1 MRSLIRNNMGN
12 SEQNQKAEIE
22 TNPIGSELEIEVSIP
37 EKFEIK
43 MVDASS
49 LNDYELWGAITS
61 VICNFLV
68 GFLVAAI
75 SNTVTERSIV
85 LWCIT
90 GIFSV
95 FLIFAGYMTY
105 KKRELMTIKK
115 KTIKMGVTKN

>member
-1 MRSLIRNNMGN
+1 MGN

-22 TNPIGSELEIEVSIP
+22 TNPIGSELEVEVSIP

-75 SNTVTERSIV
+75 SNTETERCGI

-90 GIFSV
+90 GIFIA
-95 FLIFAGYMTY
+95 FLTFSIWMTY
-105 KKRELMTIKK
+105 KKRKQMTIKK
-115 KTIKMGVTKN
+115 KTIKMGVTKSN